1 MAAGFV
7 LGVMLL
13 FGIRVGAAPPFDRQ
27 VQWSNPTTYS
37 DLTPIAATDNLVTHI
52 FVCASATDNA
62 TCVEVGASGLNSTAW
77 SGTVLQ
83 QPVDATR
90 YWRLRSESKLH
101 LQTSV
106 YGPST
111 AFFLK
116 GTAAPAEPGAP
127 AVQ

>member
-1 MAAGFV
+1 MAVGLV
-7 LGVMLL
+7 LGVILL
-13 FGIRVGAAPPFDRQ
+13 LGSLVVAAPPYERQ

-52 FVCASATDNA
+52 FVCTSATDNA

-90 YWRLRSESKLH
+90 YWRLRSYSAMH
-101 LQTSV
+101 DNTSV
-106 YGPST
+106 FSPAT

-116 GTAAPAEPGAP
+116 GTAAPAATGAP